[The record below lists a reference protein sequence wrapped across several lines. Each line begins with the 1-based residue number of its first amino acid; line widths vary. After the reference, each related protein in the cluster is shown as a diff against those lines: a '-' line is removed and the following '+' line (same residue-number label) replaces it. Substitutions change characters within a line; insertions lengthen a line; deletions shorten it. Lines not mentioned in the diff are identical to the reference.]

1 MSCCRS
7 AGGLPRRSSATGR
20 CASTRSSRGGA
31 ASGLTG
37 LLPEYIEDG
46 YAEMLAGG
54 LSAGTIVKIHAILSS
69 AYEIEVRRGNVARN
83 PCRLVEP
90 PRLPQPDKGA
100 LSTSQARAVLAAA
113 KERRNVAG
121 CGRARSSGCAGR
133 SWTSTCRTASRERC
147 GSGTSCSGCRGG
159 TAAATRPRARS
170 AGTSGHALSGARRP
184 RGSPAAG
191 TSAPSLAPR
200 AFARLT
206 APGTRLSARTGR
218 AEGWCSARSRNAAA
232 RRYRCHPRS

>member
-69 AYEIEVRRGNVARN
+69 AYEIEVRRGDVARN
-83 PCRLVEP
+83 PCRPLEP
-90 PRLPQPDKGA
+90 PRPPPPDKGA
-100 LSTSQARAVLAAA
+100 LGTPPAPAPLAPAG
-113 KERRNVAG
+113 ERR
-121 CGRARSSGCAGR
+121 
-133 SWTSTCRTASRERC
+133 T
-147 GSGTSCSGCRGG
+147 
-159 TAAATRPRARS
+159 
-170 AGTSGHALSGARRP
+170 
-184 RGSPAAG
+184 
-191 TSAPSLAPR
+191 
-200 AFARLT
+200 
-206 APGTRLSARTGR
+206 
-218 AEGWCSARSRNAAA
+218 
-232 RRYRCHPRS
+232 

>member
-69 AYEIEVRRGNVARN
+69 AYEIEVRRGDVAPN
-83 PCRLVEP
+83 PCRPVEP
-90 PRLPQPDKGA
+90 PRPPPPGKGA
-100 LSTSQARAVLAAA
+100 PSTPPPPPRA
-113 KERRNVAG
+113 
-121 CGRARSSGCAGR
+121 
-133 SWTSTCRTASRERC
+133 
-147 GSGTSCSGCRGG
+147 
-159 TAAATRPRARS
+159 RPRA
-170 AGTSGHALSGARRP
+170 GRRE
-184 RGSPAAG
+184 R
-191 TSAPSLAPR
+191 
-200 AFARLT
+200 
-206 APGTRLSARTGR
+206 
-218 AEGWCSARSRNAAA
+218 
-232 RRYRCHPRS
+232 